1 MQTENIF
8 LTHKGYRNFCTR
20 EYTDD
25 TTWTCAAPKSPL
37 VMFYGPPDLE
47 TGYPATVLAQ
57 TTIDEVLR
65 LVLAD
70 QYQYGS
76 AFGKDLTAE
85 SLGSSYA
92 RAMYKLGLPGPG
104 FKFADKE
111 CAFPKVSD

>member
-1 MQTENIF
+1 
-8 LTHKGYRNFCTR
+8 
-20 EYTDD
+20 
-25 TTWTCAAPKSPL
+25 
-37 VMFYGPPDLE
+37 MFYGPPDLE
-47 TGYPATVLAQ
+47 TGYPATVLTQ
-57 TTIDEVLR
+57 TAIDEVLR

-85 SLGSSYA
+85 SQGSSYA

-111 CAFPKVSD
+111 CAFPKVLD